1 MKWQKQVWCGV
12 GLISLLWLAACS
24 GDGGGGS
31 NSSGGTNTNDNGTN
45 QLAPASLAGK
55 TLSFTT
61 TASENFSEPAGSTFT
76 ISFTDDTHFTYN
88 PSPQN
93 SDGTEPR
100 MGTYTYD
107 PNSATAVFTGT
118 GLPDTTVTFN
128 FTGAGTG
135 TAHMAHPD
143 GGTLEANFTQI

>member
-1 MKWQKQVWCGV
+1 MKWQKQLWCGL
-12 GLISLLWLAACS
+12 GLFSLLWLTACG

-31 NSSGGTNTNDNGTN
+31 KSPGGTNMNDNGTN

-61 TASENFSEPAGSTFT
+61 TASDNFSEPAGSTFT
-76 ISFTDDTHFTYN
+76 INFTDDTHFTYN

-128 FTGAGTG
+128 FTGPGTG
-135 TAHMAHPD
+135 TAHMTHPD
-143 GGTLEANFTQI
+143 GGTLDANFTQI